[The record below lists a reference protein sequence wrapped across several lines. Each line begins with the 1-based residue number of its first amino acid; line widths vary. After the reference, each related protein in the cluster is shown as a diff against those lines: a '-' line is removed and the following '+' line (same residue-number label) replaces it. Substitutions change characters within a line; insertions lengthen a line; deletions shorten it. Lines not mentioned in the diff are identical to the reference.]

1 MIHLKACFKKNLIKY
16 GIIILTLF
24 STINVLFGLIESV
37 DTSLNNEMNK
47 VDYRTITITDSD
59 TEKVN
64 SIISQNKNIIETFT
78 FDNTNNQYIII
89 FNDVEN
95 SKSFLDEYENS
106 FNNLSIF
113 SFNND
118 KYVVAKNVF
127 CAIMILCLILI
138 YSLIVLFTI
147 NIIYNLEQ
155 DIALYKLLGYSQNN
169 IIKYFLITIY
179 VFYLI
184 IYLISILLSV
194 IILKYVPFDDGS
206 LSYISIIKYL
216 PIQNYITIWLLI
228 SIIIV
233 ISAIRVI
240 LKIKKISPIKFIKS
254 Y

>member
-1 MIHLKACFKKNLIKY
+1 MIHLKDCFQKNLIKY
-16 GIIILTLF
+16 GIIILMLF
-24 STINVLFGLIESV
+24 STINVLFGLIKSV
-37 DTSLNNEMNK
+37 DISLSKEMNK
-47 VDYRTITITDSD
+47 VEYRTILIIDSD
-59 TEKVN
+59 IEKIN
-64 SIISQNKNIIETFT
+64 NIISKNKNIIKEHT
-78 FDNTNNQYIII
+78 FDNKNNQFTII
-89 FNDVEN
+89 FNNFEN
-95 SKSFLDEYENS
+95 TQVFLDEYENNL
-106 FNNLSIF
+106 NNISIF

-118 KYVVAKNVF
+118 NYIAAKNVF
-127 CAIMILCLILI
+127 CVIMILCLILI

-169 IIKYFLITIY
+169 IIKYFLIAIY

-184 IYLISILLSV
+184 IYIISILLS
-194 IILKYVPFDDGS
+194 ILILKYVPFNDGR

-216 PIQNYITIWLLI
+216 SINNYIIIWLLI

-233 ISAIRVI
+233 ISAVRVI

>member
-184 IYLISILLSV
+184 IYLISILLYV

>member
-47 VDYRTITITDSD
+47 VDYRTIIITDSD

-184 IYLISILLSV
+184 IYLISILLAV

-233 ISAIRVI
+233 ISAVRVI

>member
-47 VDYRTITITDSD
+47 VDYRTIIITDSD

-78 FDNTNNQYIII
+78 FDNNNNQYIII

>member
-1 MIHLKACFKKNLIKY
+1 MIHLKACFKKNIIKY
-16 GIIILTLF
+16 GIIILMLF
-24 STINVLFGLIESV
+24 STINVLYGLIKSV
-37 DTSLNNEMNK
+37 DTSLNKEMNK
-47 VDYRTITITDSD
+47 TEYRTIIIMDSD

-64 SIISQNKNIIETFT
+64 NIVSQNKDVIENYT
-78 FDNTNNQYIII
+78 FDNINNQHTII
-89 FNDVEN
+89 FNESEN
-95 SKSFLDEYENS
+95 SKIFLDKYEND
-106 FNNLSIF
+106 FNNISIY

-118 KYVVAKNVF
+118 KYVAAKNVF

-169 IIKYFLITIY
+169 IIKYFLIAIY

-184 IYLISILLSV
+184 IYLISILLS
-194 IILKYVPFDDGS
+194 ILILKYVPFDDGS

-216 PIQNYITIWLLI
+216 PVNSYIIIWLLI
-228 SIIIV
+228 SVIIV
-233 ISAIRVI
+233 ISAVRVI
-240 LKIKKISPIKFIKS
+240 LKIKKISPIRFIKS

>member
-1 MIHLKACFKKNLIKY
+1 MIQLKACFKKNLIKY